1 MVQQQTPLRI
11 FLVEDSAPIRERIA
25 AMLADRGIS
34 VVGAAA
40 TPQDSIDG
48 ILAARPDVVV
58 LDVQLEGGSG
68 LQVLRAVHPV
78 EPGIA
83 FVVFSNNVG
92 LAYRKRYLGEGAV
105 GFLDKSSEFDQLAE
119 AVALASQ
126 HTLH

>member
-1 MVQQQTPLRI
+1 
-11 FLVEDSAPIRERIA
+11 
-25 AMLADRGIS
+25 MLADRGIS

-40 TPQDSIDG
+40 TQDSIDG

-92 LAYRKRYLGEGAV
+92 LAYRKRATRRRRRWLPGQKQRV
-105 GFLDKSSEFDQLAE
+105 
-119 AVALASQ
+119 
-126 HTLH
+126 